1 MRFALAPLL
10 ACVLCAQTRQLT
22 DAEVMRVHRSIL
34 LIDTHNDVAMKTSK
48 GFDIGKPDPKGST
61 DILRLKEGNV
71 GAEFFAAYVPA
82 RYARLN
88 KAAEYA
94 RTVINSIRNDIVARH
109 PETFSFAR
117 TADEI
122 VSAHKRGKI
131 AALIGLEGGHAIED
145 NFKILREFYES
156 GVRYMTLT
164 HSNTNNWADSSG
176 DISDAKVT
184 HHGGLAPFGKEV
196 IREMNKIGMMVDI
209 SHVADETFWDALE
222 ASQAPIFASHSSCR
236 ALSNARR
243 NMSDEMIKALAK
255 KGGVIQINFACDFL
269 NERVR
274 TDSPEEKSKLNAKF
288 GDDEDALRAYVE
300 GHFARATLADV
311 VDHIDHVVK
320 IAGIDAV
327 GIGSDFDGVDCT
339 PVGLE
344 DVSKFPNLT
353 RALLEKGYTQEQI
366 GKIYGGNTLRLMRE
380 VEKAAKA
387 MQGQSARSR
396 RSESLHNIRYRN

>member
-10 ACVLCAQTRQLT
+10 ACVLCAQTRQFT
-22 DAEVMRVHRSIL
+22 DAEVMRIHRSIL
-34 LIDTHNDVAMKTSK
+34 LIDTHNDVAMKTVK
-48 GFDIGKPDPKGST
+48 GFDIGKPAPKGST
-61 DILRLKEGNV
+61 DIPRLKAGNV
-71 GAEFFAAYVPA
+71 GAQFFAAYVPG
-82 RYARLN
+82 RYAKQN

-94 RTVINSIRNDIVARH
+94 RTVINSIRNDVIARH
-109 PETFSFAR
+109 PDTFNFAR
-117 TADEI
+117 SADEI
-122 VSAHKRGKI
+122 VSAHRRGKI

-145 NFKILREFYES
+145 NLKLLREFYDA

-176 DISDAKVT
+176 DIADAKVK
-184 HHGGLAPFGKEV
+184 HHGGLAPLGKEIV
-196 IREMNKIGMMVDI
+196 REMNKMGMMVDI
-209 SHVADETFWDALE
+209 SHVADQTFWDALE
-222 ASQAPIFASHSSCR
+222 VSQAPIFASHSSCR

-243 NMSDEMIKALAK
+243 NMSDDMIKAMAK

-274 TDSPEEKSKLNAKF
+274 TDSPEEKSKLNTKF
-288 GDDEDALRAYVE
+288 GDDEDELRAYVE
-300 GHFARATLADV
+300 SHFARATLADV
-311 VDHIDHVVK
+311 VEHIDHVVK

-353 RALLEKGYTQEQI
+353 RALLEKGYTPDQI
-366 GKIYGGNTLRLMRE
+366 AKIYGGNTLRLMRE
-380 VEKAAKA
+380 VEKTAKA
-387 MQGQSARSR
+387 IQGQSAGKHQ
-396 RSESLHNIRYRN
+396 SLHNIRYRN